1 MAKIAKSPA
10 HHAVNRWYQTTVNL
24 RSQRLAMGI
33 GEDRPRA
40 SGFAV
45 KQAFRPFGVEPHHP
59 SNLYV

>member
-33 GEDRPRA
+33 DEDRPRA

-45 KQAFRPFGVEPHHP
+45 KQAFRHFGVEPHPP
-59 SNLYV
+59 STLSV